1 MTKLRSELSSSYK
14 KKHER
19 VENNTVLEIK
29 YKIIDMI
36 NLLENKEF
44 FMEMHR
50 KEVNGID
57 KSALTMITQLLR
69 LADQSNLDI
78 SFDDRVNI
86 ED

>member
-78 SFDDRVNI
+78 
-86 ED
+86 